1 MQNLQQKI
9 RAGEIFRKNKENFE
23 DEVLLNE
30 LFITTR
36 QATEIINTFAN
47 NISTDIKLSKAQ
59 ISEMIQSGGSFE
71 SWLCNLGKKSLTNIP
86 LARDNL
92 PRLVSKLASNTA
104 DNLERK
110 ISRKGAF
117 GAGKGF
123 TIFISNEGIMILLK

>member
-1 MQNLQQKI
+1 
-9 RAGEIFRKNKENFE
+9 
-23 DEVLLNE
+23 
-30 LFITTR
+30 
-36 QATEIINTFAN
+36 
-47 NISTDIKLSKAQ
+47 
-59 ISEMIQSGGSFE
+59 MIQSGGSFE

-117 GAGKGF
+117 GAGKVF
-123 TIFISNEGIMILLK
+123 TTFISNEGIMILLK